1 MQIENHFPFV
11 VVVSTYDVNDFVY
24 WVPFQ
29 TRSISPGTTG
39 VVRAHDGG
47 KCKIKLEMIDGPR
60 TWVLDRPDDHVYSEH
75 DVIAI
80 GKPPSVHPAPSAP
93 AAPVAQVGQVGQ
105 VGHVQPEVVAM
116 VCRSVRDDLRTAAWT
131 VTASRSSS

>member
-1 MQIENHFPFV
+1 MQIENYFPFV

-24 WVPFQ
+24 WIPFQ

-60 TWVLDRPDDHVYSEH
+60 TWVLDRPDDHIYAEH
-75 DVIAI
+75 DVITI
-80 GKPPSVHPAPSAP
+80 GKPPSGVHQ
-93 AAPVAQVGQVGQ
+93 APVASD
-105 VGHVQPEVVAM
+105 A
-116 VCRSVRDDLRTAAWT
+116 SVSQI
-131 VTASRSSS
+131 V